1 MHSDWPEDIPNQTH
15 LEQVPQ
21 YLSILKLFTYLFIY
35 VCLFVCLCLFIDLLN
50 LFILCLKLT

>member
-21 YLSILKLFTYLFIY
+21 YLSILNLFTYLFIY
-35 VCLFVCLCLFIDLLN
+35 VCLFVCLCLFIDLL
-50 LFILCLKLT
+50 IY